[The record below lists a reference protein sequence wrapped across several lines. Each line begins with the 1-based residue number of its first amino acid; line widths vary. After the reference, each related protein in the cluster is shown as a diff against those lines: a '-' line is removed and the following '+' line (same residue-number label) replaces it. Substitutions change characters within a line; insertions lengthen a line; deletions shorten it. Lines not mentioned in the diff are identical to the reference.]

1 MKREAKLP
9 SLKEHQDET
18 VEVSGS
24 NHQQSSAVGA
34 YVFEKSFPKDLQKLR
49 LNWSAIE
56 KKWNDSWILDS
67 GASHHMTGDRLLF
80 QRLESLNPVVEIT
93 LGNNAVVLA
102 NSKGMITLKEDFQ
115 VSALLVPDLRL
126 NLLSV
131 RQLLEDLDAVLL
143 LNREGGF
150 ILSKDS
156 QKLCDVVH
164 HGTVYRLDLS
174 LKTRNYALTMQSSTS
189 RLWHMRLGHLAPS
202 SLKKL
207 LGSLDGSEEGCEACL
222 LGKMTQKAFKKR
234 KEYSEKALEKVHA
247 DTIGPLPTGL
257 DGEKY
262 AGVFIDEMSRF
273 VFVVLLKQKG
283 HVSQELISICK
294 REQRKLSAHILTL
307 RVDGAKEFIK
317 SKALLDFLK
326 DEGITQEIS
335 ERYYPQ
341 SNGLVERVN
350 RTLIEKT
357 RCFLIQANLST
368 EFWGYAFLQA
378 AYVYNRIPH
387 SALKDSSSPFEA
399 YYGKK
404 PHLETIHVFGSLCF
418 AHHPKEVRDN
428 KLSNT
433 SEAGI
438 YLGNA
443 ASGGILV
450 YDLEKQKPM
459 IARTV
464 HVQDGEFL
472 PPDEA
477 KRLGISRDESFQ
489 FGSDEVY
496 LPNEENSENE
506 TSEPTAEG
514 QSALEESSLKS
525 SSSSRKAALDAK
537 SMIKIGQ
544 MLNVTRTTTD
554 NVRSEPKCFAEAWA
568 DDDWRISMEDEINSL
583 NMNKT
588 WTVVDVASIPY
599 GRRIIRCK
607 WVWKI
612 KRDELGQIA
621 RYKSR
626 LVACGNAQEAGID
639 FQETF
644 APVGRKESLRLLLAW
659 ACLRK
664 WISRQVDVDTAFLYG
679 KLDEEIYM
687 HMPRGFSQ
695 GPQSVCKLHKSIYGL
710 KQAPRIWY
718 YTLIAALKE
727 IGFQSSCHEPC
738 LLVKTGIMVYIY
750 VDDMLIIA
758 EDSTLADEV
767 VLQLQSKFKIKD
779 LGRPTYLLRHHVI
792 YETDGS
798 IMLSQVNSIEEL
810 AEKFGFESSKPTSVP
825 MSPGIILKS
834 FDPSTDKPAEKEKYQ
849 SLLGSLQYIAQCTR
863 PDIAYAVSVLS
874 QFCQHPSICHWNQA
888 KKVLVYLYHSRN
900 LLLKFNSKGGKAA
913 EPILQGYSD
922 SDYAA
927 CPDSRRSRTGYVFM
941 LGNSVISWKSSKQKR
956 ISTSTCEAEY
966 YALSEAGKEG
976 IHLNAL
982 LTEIEKNV
990 GRFTVGTSPVSI
1002 LSDNQST
1009 LAVAKNSASHNKTKH
1024 IDVTHRWIQESVE
1037 LKELSVDYVPT
1048 EDNVADIFTKA
1059 LPKPQ
1064 FEKLRDLLGLCVYK
1078 G

>member
-1 MKREAKLP
+1 
-9 SLKEHQDET
+9 
-18 VEVSGS
+18 
-24 NHQQSSAVGA
+24 
-34 YVFEKSFPKDLQKLR
+34 
-49 LNWSAIE
+49 
-56 KKWNDSWILDS
+56 
-67 GASHHMTGDRLLF
+67 
-80 QRLESLNPVVEIT
+80 
-93 LGNNAVVLA
+93 
-102 NSKGMITLKEDFQ
+102 
-115 VSALLVPDLRL
+115 
-126 NLLSV
+126 
-131 RQLLEDLDAVLL
+131 
-143 LNREGGF
+143 
-150 ILSKDS
+150 
-156 QKLCDVVH
+156 
-164 HGTVYRLDLS
+164 
-174 LKTRNYALTMQSSTS
+174 
-189 RLWHMRLGHLAPS
+189 
-202 SLKKL
+202 
-207 LGSLDGSEEGCEACL
+207 
-222 LGKMTQKAFKKR
+222 
-234 KEYSEKALEKVHA
+234 
-247 DTIGPLPTGL
+247 
-257 DGEKY
+257 
-262 AGVFIDEMSRF
+262 
-273 VFVVLLKQKG
+273 
-283 HVSQELISICK
+283 
-294 REQRKLSAHILTL
+294 
-307 RVDGAKEFIK
+307 
-317 SKALLDFLK
+317 
-326 DEGITQEIS
+326 
-335 ERYYPQ
+335 
-341 SNGLVERVN
+341 
-350 RTLIEKT
+350 
-357 RCFLIQANLST
+357 
-368 EFWGYAFLQA
+368 
-378 AYVYNRIPH
+378 
-387 SALKDSSSPFEA
+387 
-399 YYGKK
+399 
-404 PHLETIHVFGSLCF
+404 
-418 AHHPKEVRDN
+418 
-428 KLSNT
+428 
-433 SEAGI
+433 
-438 YLGNA
+438 
-443 ASGGILV
+443 
-450 YDLEKQKPM
+450 
-459 IARTV
+459 
-464 HVQDGEFL
+464 
-472 PPDEA
+472 
-477 KRLGISRDESFQ
+477 
-489 FGSDEVY
+489 
-496 LPNEENSENE
+496 
-506 TSEPTAEG
+506 
-514 QSALEESSLKS
+514 
-525 SSSSRKAALDAK
+525 
-537 SMIKIGQ
+537 
-544 MLNVTRTTTD
+544 
-554 NVRSEPKCFAEAWA
+554 
-568 DDDWRISMEDEINSL
+568 MEDEINSL

-834 FDPSTDKPAEKEKYQ
+834 FDPYTDKPAEKEKYQ

-900 LLLKFNSKGGKAA
+900 LLLKFNSKGGKAT

-990 GRFTVGTSPVSI
+990 GRFTVGSASSVTISLHLLWPRI
-1002 LSDNQST
+1002 LLHTIRQST
-1009 LAVAKNSASHNKTKH
+1009 STSLTAGFKSLWSSKNSVLTMYQQRTMLLTSLPRPSRSHNLRSSGICWVCVSTKG
-1024 IDVTHRWIQESVE
+1024 EA
-1037 LKELSVDYVPT
+1037 LGYVDE
-1048 EDNVADIFTKA
+1048 EDFPVDTSSSFRARRGHDGSA
-1059 LPKPQ
+1059 WP
-1064 FEKLRDLLGLCVYK
+1064 
-1078 G
+1078 